1 MNKPLLL
8 LALPIAL
15 MAACNKTPAPV
26 VEQTTPPATST
37 APAALDGNLL
47 TANHWRLENA
57 TDGTNQRI
65 EGLFV
70 RADKPVTLDFRDGRV
85 SVANTCNGMGGG
97 FTLDGDVLTIAP
109 MVSTQMACAEQAVM
123 ALDHAVSGRLEG
135 PLKVQQLDATTLK
148 LANGGGDV
156 LTFRGEPTAEA
167 RHGGPGETV
176 FLEIDAQTKPCPHPM
191 IPDKQCLQVR
201 EVKYDDNGV
210 AQGER
215 GTFGHFYD
223 AIEGYTHEAGV
234 RNVVRVKR
242 FAVQNPPADA
252 SSQAYVLD
260 AVVASETVA
269 H

>member
-1 MNKPLLL
+1 MKRILL

-15 MAACNKTPAPV
+15 MTACNPPVPAG
-26 VEQTTPPATST
+26 ETTAPTAET
-37 APAALDGNLL
+37 APAALDAGLL
-47 TANHWRLENA
+47 GSHHWLLENA
-57 TDGTNQRI
+57 TDSAGNRI
-65 EGLFV
+65 DALFA
-70 RADKPVTLDFRDGRV
+70 RADKPVTLGFGDGRL
-85 SVANTCNGMGGG
+85 SVRNTCNGMGGG
-97 FTLDGDVLTIAP
+97 FTLEGDTLTVSP
-109 MVSTQMACAEQAVM
+109 MVSTQMACADEAVM
-123 ALDHAVSGRLEG
+123 ALDGATSSRLEG
-135 PLKVQQLDATTLK
+135 ALKVQQLDATTLK
-148 LANGGGDV
+148 LANAAGDV

-201 EVKYDDNGV
+201 EVKYDDNGI

-215 GTFGHFYD
+215 GEFGHFYD

-260 AVVASETVA
+260 MVVESETVA
-269 H
+269 N